1 MEIEVGKTYKN
12 GRGQIIKIVKYDPTT
27 KIFSSQEGYTYKHSG
42 RRDAMCPFCSHLVSV
57 INSHKTFSFDEFL
70 EYGMNSDEAEIEEGK
85 LVYFE
90 FEYHSVFREN
100 DDLYQILFDGVK
112 HPITPMCMIGVIDGE
127 IYIVA

>member
-1 MEIEVGKTYKN
+1 MPKTIEEMTKENEQINEKMRLISISYNEKVEILDSKN
-12 GRGQIIKIVKYDPTT
+12 
-27 KIFSSQEGYTYKHSG
+27 
-42 RRDAMCPFCSHLVSV
+42 
-57 INSHKTFSFDEFL
+57 KTFSFDEFL